1 MNTAIILGPL
11 GQSSTELPF
20 YSYRVPAGFPSPAQ
34 DHMEQALSLD
44 ELLDIH
50 APHMYLVRAV
60 GSSMIQAGI
69 FDGDILVVSRG
80 RTAAHNDIVIAAVNG
95 ETCVKRLSKQ
105 GESVVLLSENAKFP
119 PRYIMEGDE
128 LMIWGVVVA
137 SLRRHAVHG

>member
-1 MNTAIILGPL
+1 MNTAVILGPL
-11 GQSSTELPF
+11 GQSSTKLPF
-20 YSYRVPAGFPSPAQ
+20 YSYRVPAGFPSPAL

-60 GSSMIQAGI
+60 GSSMIEAGL
-69 FDGDILVVSRG
+69 FDGDIMVVNRG
-80 RTAAHNDIVIAAVNG
+80 CAAAHDDIVIAVING
-95 ETCVKRLSKQ
+95 DTCVKRLSKQ
-105 GESVVLLSENAKFP
+105 REAVMLLSENPKFP
-119 PRYIMEGDE
+119 PRYLMEGDE